1 MTGKLDP
8 NSDLVVEGLL
18 TASDVDSSVGT
29 AKLGAKFSLKRAG
42 KPVFEKTLSVDAKWE
57 STFIGAVAIPDAMN
71 NYYALYDKLTLSLLT
86 DADFKAAAK
95 PVKPAEATPAPTGT
109 PAP

>member
-1 MTGKLDP
+1 M
-8 NSDLVVEGLL
+8 
-18 TASDVDSSVGT
+18 
-29 AKLGAKFSLKRAG
+29 
-42 KPVFEKTLSVDAKWE
+42 SVDAKWE